1 MATLCNTYVTE
12 SVARSGVEALRAAGV
27 PGRDIQLLIGRS
39 PRDARRERVGGFA
52 GPIAPD
58 APVGTYANV
67 RRLRRQGNGTFAGD
81 ADRQRQGSFADTD
94 RDVIVTHDQAA
105 AHAYVTGDL
114 RLRRLLRDASLD
126 DDTADRVVDELHSG
140 HAVVLA
146 ELAEITPSEAR
157 ERLEHIA
164 PAA

>member
-1 MATLCNTYVTE
+1 MATLCTTYVSAST
-12 SVARSGVEALRAAGV
+12 ARSGVEALRAAGV
-27 PGRDIQLLIGRS
+27 PGRDIRLLIGS
-39 PRDARRERVGGFA
+39 PPRDTRRERVGGFA

-58 APVGTYANV
+58 APVGTYGNV

-94 RDVIVTHDQAA
+94 RDVIVTYEHEVV
-105 AHAYVTGDL
+105 HVHVVGV
-114 RLRRLLRDASLD
+114 RGLRRLLRDAALD
-126 DDTADRVVDELHSG
+126 DNTIDRVVDELHTG

-146 ELAEITPSEAR
+146 EIAEITPSDAR

-164 PAA
+164 TAA